1 VNKRIQN
8 LLDLGHLVHDA
19 APDEEIVGLWGH
31 ALEAYDDMCLANRA
45 PARRLL
51 SAYDA
56 GRVAALAVVR
66 AANLRVRA
74 RNHHE
79 MTFTAAG
86 FLAGEEVADLVQK
99 FQKLR
104 LQRIEME
111 YGWKEKASP
120 DDVERAI
127 SKLRLLLA
135 HAVRSIGEQRPALQ
149 GTIEPPA

>member
-1 VNKRIQN
+1 MNKRIQN
-8 LLDLGHLVHDA
+8 LVDLGHLVHDA

-31 ALEAYDDMCLANRA
+31 ALEAYDDACLANRA

-56 GRVAALAVVR
+56 GRVAALAAVR

-86 FLAGEEVADLVQK
+86 FLAGEEVTELVQSFK
-99 FQKLR
+99 SCGCSASRWSTGGRKRLR
-104 LQRIEME
+104 PTTWSR
-111 YGWKEKASP
+111 
-120 DDVERAI
+120 
-127 SKLRLLLA
+127 
-135 HAVRSIGEQRPALQ
+135 
-149 GTIEPPA
+149 